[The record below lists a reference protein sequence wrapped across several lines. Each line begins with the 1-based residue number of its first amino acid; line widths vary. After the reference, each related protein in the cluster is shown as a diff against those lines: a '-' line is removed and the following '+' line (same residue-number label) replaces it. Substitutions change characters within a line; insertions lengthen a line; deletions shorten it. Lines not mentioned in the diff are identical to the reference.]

1 MNLELSCRGMN
12 GVLICNIQKINICN
26 NFFDYEDD
34 GKFQGY
40 INECKL
46 NYVEVKKEFSQK
58 IIKLEIKIMKIFFIG
73 ILDKSKICF
82 IYVYNIY

>member
-34 GKFQGY
+34 GEFQGY

-73 ILDKSKICF
+73 ILD
-82 IYVYNIY
+82 